1 MDLHNVLV
9 EPITTEK
16 STQLQEKAQY
26 VFKINKH
33 ATKIDV
39 KKAVK
44 LIYGADVAKVTITPT
59 RPKSRYVG
67 RNVMLKRR
75 EGKKAVFS
83 MKDGKTIDITKFV
96 DAKKS
101 KSKPKKK

>member
-1 MDLHNVLV
+1 MDLHSVLI

-16 STQLQEKAQY
+16 STMLQDKATY

-39 KKAVK
+39 KKAIK
-44 LIYGADVAKVTITPT
+44 LIYGGEVDTVRITRT
-59 RPKSRYVG
+59 QPKSRYVG
-67 RNVMLKRR
+67 RNLFLKRR
-75 EGKKAVFS
+75 MGKKAVFK

-96 DAKKS
+96 DKK

>member
-16 STQLQEKAQY
+16 SAMLQDKATY

-39 KKAVK
+39 KNAVK
-44 LIYGADVAKVTITPT
+44 MIYGGDVESVRITRT
-59 RPKSRYVG
+59 QPKSRFVG
-67 RNVMLKRR
+67 RNLFLKRR
-75 EGKKAVFS
+75 MGKKAVFR
-83 MKDGKTIDITKFV
+83 MKDGKAIDITKFV
-96 DAKKS
+96 DSK

>member
-16 STQLQEKAQY
+16 SMQLQDKATY

-39 KKAVK
+39 KQAVK
-44 LIYGADVAKVTITPT
+44 LIYGGDVRKVTITPT
-59 RPKSRYVG
+59 KPKSRYVG
-67 RNVMLKRR
+67 RNLFLKRR
-75 EGKKAVFS
+75 AGKKAGGAD
-83 MKDGKTIDITKFV
+83 KAG
-96 DAKKS
+96 
-101 KSKPKKK
+101 